1 MRTII
6 AGSRNITSMSIIEK
20 AIDDSGFSISTVI
33 SGNARGVDTLG
44 EMWAQE
50 HDIPVQLFPAQW
62 QTLGRSAGYRRNEE
76 MARNADA
83 LIACWDGVSKGTKH
97 MIDIA
102 HRYNLKVHVYK
113 VPE

>member
-6 AGSRNITSMSIIEK
+6 AGSRSITSMNILEK
-20 AIDDSGFSISTVI
+20 AIDDSGFSISAVI
-33 SGNARGVDTLG
+33 SGNARGVDSLG
-44 EMWAQE
+44 ELWASE

-62 QTLGRSAGYRRNEE
+62 HVYGRSAGYRRNEE
-76 MARNADA
+76 MAQNADA

-102 HRYNLKVHVYK
+102 NKHNLKVHVYK
-113 VPE
+113 VP